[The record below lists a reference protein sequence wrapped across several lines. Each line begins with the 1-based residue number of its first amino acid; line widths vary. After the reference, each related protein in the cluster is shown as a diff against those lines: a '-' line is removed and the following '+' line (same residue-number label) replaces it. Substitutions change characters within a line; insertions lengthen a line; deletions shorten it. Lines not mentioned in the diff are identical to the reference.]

1 MPSFMAYFCLL
12 ASATW
17 EPFHCIPARASSTSP
32 NSTFSTRLSGISR
45 VRRDVSPFSAL
56 KWYFLL
62 LGLSYGYLCTCL
74 FSPSGLI
81 SENRKPVSSPVSPL
95 PSTSSAPGT
104 STVSGPCR
112 PPAVIGV
119 STGAQHWG
127 PSWPREPAGIQEVC
141 LGWLQKCC
149 PAHLKFCSSPG
160 EDRDLLACRRAEPGV
175 MHSSGRAVS
184 PPQSSLLI
192 PAKAV
197 LGSFFRENVS
207 PRPRLATGRGSSY
220 RSQGH

>member
-17 EPFHCIPARASSTSP
+17 EPFHCIPVRASSTSP

-56 KWYFLL
+56 KWHFLL
-62 LGLSYGYLCTCL
+62 LGLSHGYLCTCL

-81 SENRKPVSSPVSPL
+81 SENRKPVSSPISPL
-95 PSTSSAPGT
+95 PSISPAPST

-112 PPAVIGV
+112 PPAIIGV
-119 STGAQHWG
+119 STG
-127 PSWPREPAGIQEVC
+127 PREPTGIQEVC

-149 PAHLKFCSSPG
+149 PAHLMFCSSPG
-160 EDRDLLACRRAEPGV
+160 EDRDLLACRRAEQGV

-197 LGSFFRENVS
+197 LRSFFRENVS
-207 PRPRLATGRGSSY
+207 PRPRLAIGRGSSY